1 MASAFARTTAVT
13 PLGDGRYGCDL
24 DAGWA
29 AIAGINGGILV
40 AIVARAIEAEV
51 DSERQLRSLHVQFQR
66 PPKARPAQVT
76 VEQIRTGA
84 RATNVRVRME
94 QDGKTIV
101 EALGTCFTGG
111 LHDVATWT
119 PPLPAVPAAAD
130 GTDASSDPRMPSLAD
145 HVDYRAVIGPPPFSG
160 TPLEP
165 GEPARTGGWVRLKDP
180 HRIDIP
186 ALAFFVDSWWPAA
199 LGPIDTVAFNPTID
213 LTLHI
218 RTALP
223 ADGLDPQPVLVEA
236 LTQANLEGLCDE
248 DVRVFSADGTLLA
261 QARQLAITLSPDDRP
276 MVTRADHTA
285 ID

>member
-13 PLGDGRYGCDL
+13 PLGDGRYSCQL
-24 DAGWA
+24 DAAWS
-29 AIAGINGGILV
+29 AIAGINGGIIM
-40 AIVARAIEAEV
+40 AIVARAIEAEAGA
-51 DSERQLRSLHVQFQR
+51 DRQLRSLHVQFQR
-66 PPKARPAQVT
+66 PPKARPAEVI
-76 VEQIRTGA
+76 VEEIRTGA
-84 RATNVRVRME
+84 RASNLRVRME

-101 EALGTCFTGG
+101 EALATCFVGG
-111 LHDVATWT
+111 LHEVATWT
-119 PPLPAVPAAAD
+119 PLLPDVPVAAE

-160 TPLEP
+160 AALEP
-165 GEPARTGGWVRLKDP
+165 GEPARTGGWVELKDP
-180 HRIDIP
+180 HRIDIA

-199 LGPIDTVAFNPTID
+199 IGPIDTVAFNPTVD

-248 DVRVFSADGTLLA
+248 DVRVFTADGTLLA
-261 QARQLAITLSPDDRP
+261 QARQLAITLTPDDRP
-276 MVTRADHTA
+276 MVTRTDHA
-285 ID
+285 SID